1 MLKKA
6 VKNSVPLLITWVVF
20 YILLCFYYTPKII
33 AVTDLSVL
41 STGSVYTPDSEGKQ
55 KLLNKLADSFSQK
68 IGVGLLEYNISI
80 ENNFRLVFES
90 KTAQPPLAYA
100 PSVLTITS
108 RNGESKKIAYLNKNE
123 VANSVQRDEIFNI
136 MNSILL
142 ETQEPPQPKQVFP
155 PNSLLNISTVGNL
168 VISQQL
174 NAYSRIHIGVFSF
187 IAVLALI
194 NWIRQLMAFLILGSR
209 KFFFGH

>member
-1 MLKKA
+1 MFKTV
-6 VKNSVPLLITWVVF
+6 VKNSAPLLIVWVAF
-20 YILLCFYYTPKII
+20 YSFLCFYYTPKII

-41 STGSVYTPDSEGKQ
+41 STGPVYIPDSEGKQ

-80 ENNFRLVFES
+80 ENNFRLAFES
-90 KTAQPPLAYA
+90 KTAHPSLAYA
-100 PSVLTITS
+100 PSVLVITS
-108 RNGESKKIAYLNKNE
+108 NSGEIKRVAYQNRDE
-123 VANSVQRDEIFNI
+123 IANSVQRDEIFNI

-142 ETQEPPQPKQVFP
+142 ETQEPPQPRQVYP

-168 VISQQL
+168 IINQQL
-174 NAYSRIHIGVFSF
+174 NAYSRIHIGVFSI
-187 IAVLALI
+187 IAILALI

-209 KFFFGH
+209 KFFFDH